1 MPVIGAT
8 YRRLANEPEFKC
20 LATDDNKL
28 FEYAYVNEVRLIFF
42 LAKSGGLIITRG
54 Q

>member
-1 MPVIGAT
+1 MAPIDAT
-8 YRRLANEPEFKC
+8 YRRLVNDPEFKC
-20 LATDDNKL
+20 LSTDHNKL
-28 FEYAYVNEVRLIFF
+28 FEYVYVNEVRLIFF